1 MKTYT
6 IYLTALLAILLCGC
20 NNDLPF
26 NLKENPPKLVMN
38 ALIHTEYPDNC
49 LYLSLTGQLH
59 PTAVTDATV
68 EVRINGQLTETV
80 YATPPSDKLYHR
92 NQYAITST
100 FKPGDV
106 VRIDAMT
113 ADGKHHA
120 WAEDVIPQPI
130 ESIEKVDT
138 TTRYIA
144 KYNSISKYLQYK
156 ITFKDRPNE
165 RNYYRLVVEEH
176 IVEQRLTEENKDTT
190 ETYLSY
196 DIMNQE
202 DVVLTDGQPTTN
214 ADADNGL
221 FDVVENI
228 YNVFDDSRFT
238 NTSYTMTV
246 YNQANAGYNWNWN
259 KVFHAK
265 KEVTIR
271 ILSITEAEY
280 YYLKSLNT
288 LDSDA
293 YDESIGEPIRFPS
306 NVNGGT
312 GIVGFS
318 SERAYPRIKVL
329 DQDIK
334 LEDGI

>member
-1 MKTYT
+1 MKTYI
-6 IYLTALLAILLCGC
+6 IYLTALLAILFCGC
-20 NNDLPF
+20 NNELPF
-26 NLKENPPKLVMN
+26 SLKENPPKLVIN
-38 ALIHTEYPDNC
+38 ALLHVDSPRNN

-59 PTAVTDATV
+59 PTAVADATV
-68 EVRINGQLTETV
+68 EVRVNGQLTETV

-120 WAEDVIPQPI
+120 WAEETVPYPI
-130 ESIEKVDT
+130 EAIEKVDT
-138 TTRYIA
+138 VT
-144 KYNSISKYLQYK
+144 KYMATYNYTQKYLQYK
-156 ITFKDRPNE
+156 IKFRDRPNE
-165 RNYYRLVVEEH
+165 RNYYRLVVETLIKVQH
-176 IVEQRLTEENKDTT
+176 TLDNGKDSTAYFS
-190 ETYLSY
+190 ESSFINRE
-196 DIMNQE
+196 DI
-202 DVVLTDGQPTTN
+202 VLTDGRPTTS
-214 ADADNGL
+214 ADTDNGL

-228 YNVFDDSRFT
+228 YNVFDDSRFM
-238 NTSYTMTV
+238 NTSYTMTIYNTANDPNYV
-246 YNQANAGYNWNWN
+246 YYNNITH
-259 KVFHAK
+259 VK
-265 KEVTIR
+265 KDVIIH
-271 ILSITEAEY
+271 ILSITETEY